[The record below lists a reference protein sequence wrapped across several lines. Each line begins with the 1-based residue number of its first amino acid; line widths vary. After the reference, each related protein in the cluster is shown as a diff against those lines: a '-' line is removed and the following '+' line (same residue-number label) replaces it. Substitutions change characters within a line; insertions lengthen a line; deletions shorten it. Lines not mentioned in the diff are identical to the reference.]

1 MKRLPE
7 AELEVMLEIWKQ
19 KEPVCRVDLEK
30 SLADKNWAAPTILTM
45 LSRLEK
51 KGYLSM
57 KKVGKTNFYTAL
69 VSEKDY
75 ATVEG
80 KNMMEKFF
88 GNSLK
93 SFVACM
99 TGNEGFS
106 KKELE
111 ELRQFLDLIEDK

>member
-1 MKRLPE
+1 MRRLPE
-7 AELEVMLEIWKQ
+7 AELEIMLEIWKI
-19 KEPVCRVDLEK
+19 EGPVCRTDLEK
-30 SLADKNWAAPTILTM
+30 ALAEKNWAAPTILTM

-57 KKVGKTNFYTAL
+57 KKVGKTNYYTAL
-69 VSEKDY
+69 ISEKDY

-99 TGNEGFS
+99 TGSEGFS
-106 KKELE
+106 KEELE
-111 ELRQFLDLIEDK
+111 DLRKFLNSLESK